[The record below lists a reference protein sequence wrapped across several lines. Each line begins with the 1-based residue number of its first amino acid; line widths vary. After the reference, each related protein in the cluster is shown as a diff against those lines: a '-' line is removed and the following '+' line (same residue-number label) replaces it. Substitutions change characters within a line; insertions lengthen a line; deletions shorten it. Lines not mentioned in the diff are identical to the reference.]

1 MFFSKVKSISTS
13 ELATKIQEQ
22 KDIEII
28 DVREKDEFRSGHI
41 KEAKNVPLS
50 NFDVSKIKKQP
61 LYVICQSGIRSKQAY
76 QYLRKQGYDVTNVSG
91 GMNAWKGKMV

>member
-50 NFDVSKIKKQP
+50 NFDVRKIKKQP
-61 LYVICQSGIRSKQAY
+61 LYVICQSGMRSKQAC
-76 QYLRKQGYDVTNVSG
+76 QYLSKQGYDVTNISG

>member
-28 DVREKDEFRSGHI
+28 DVREKDEFKGGHI
-41 KEAKNVPLS
+41 KEAKNIPLS
-50 NFDVSKIKKQP
+50 NFDVNKIKKQP
-61 LYVICQSGIRSKQAY
+61 LYVICQSGMRSKQAY
-76 QYLRKQGYDVTNVSG
+76 KHLSNLGYDVTNVSG
-91 GMNAWKGKMV
+91 GMNAWKGKVV